1 MSSGPVTQIK
11 IGDVIDPRTFWA
23 RENKRLG
30 KAALKLRILESSL
43 KDHISGLSSK
53 VTIPTRP
60 GSAVA
65 VRHDKRW
72 VRGKLIQVFMHLK
85 KLKATIFL
93 IDYGVTLHDIDL
105 AGEVSRLDQQFMSE
119 VPLAF
124 QVVLSGL
131 SPVSMDMDW
140 DIGGGKTMTTRSA
153 SDWDTAALRF
163 VKTII
168 EEAGAAGGQAELVDV
183 TLDERGRRHGQV
195 LLNNKSNKVHL
206 NDLLIEKKFA
216 EFSQTKLEQD
226 LLEARTAANSS
237 NLPINNS
244 GEEERE
250 VDIESRLE
258 DSPSL
263 EQTVSETDS
272 NNNDHR
278 RGSFM
283 GVPPRYNKARA
294 SSSGK
299 GRGKGYDN
307 SAPLSS
313 LIPIQGHNSSKEVQE
328 NDKSTASQKLLTALR
343 KSRGSKVVCVSK
355 EASEDEENIW
365 DQFRRTRDTRRD
377 DTSKVMHLPGGV
389 FVGKYHE
396 QVVANILQG
405 GHGGQQE
412 LRQKFEEFV
421 IKK

>member
-1 MSSGPVTQIK
+1 MQ
-11 IGDVIDPRTFWA
+11 
-23 RENKRLG
+23 
-30 KAALKLRILESSL
+30 
-43 KDHISGLSSK
+43 
-53 VTIPTRP
+53 
-60 GSAVA
+60 
-65 VRHDKRW
+65 
-72 VRGKLIQVFMHLK
+72 LK

-105 AGEVSRLDQQFMSE
+105 EGEVSRLDRQFMSE
-119 VPLAF
+119 APLAF

-140 DIGGGKTMTTRSA
+140 DIGGGKTMTTRPA

-195 LLNNKSNKVHL
+195 LLNNKSNKVTNVVVPRRLLRKYLQVHL

-226 LLEARTAANSS
+226 LLEAQTAATLSS
-237 NLPINNS
+237 IPINDS
-244 GEEERE
+244 GEEEGE
-250 VDIESRLE
+250 VQIESRLE
-258 DSPSL
+258 DSLSL

-272 NNNDHR
+272 NNNNHR

-294 SSSGK
+294 SCSGK
-299 GRGKGYDN
+299 GRGKCHEN
-307 SAPLSS
+307 SVPLST
-313 LIPIQGHNSSKEVQE
+313 LIPIQGHDSRKEEQE
-328 NDKSTASQKLLTALR
+328 DGKSTASQKLLTALR

-355 EASEDEENIW
+355 EEEKDEEDIW

-377 DTSKVMHLPGGV
+377 DTSKVHHLPGGV

>member
-1 MSSGPVTQIK
+1 
-11 IGDVIDPRTFWA
+11 
-23 RENKRLG
+23 
-30 KAALKLRILESSL
+30 
-43 KDHISGLSSK
+43 
-53 VTIPTRP
+53 
-60 GSAVA
+60 
-65 VRHDKRW
+65 
-72 VRGKLIQVFMHLK
+72 MHLK

-105 AGEVSRLDQQFMSE
+105 AGDVSRLEQQFMSE

-140 DIGGGKTMTTRSA
+140 DIGGGKTMTTRPA

-195 LLNNKSNKVHL
+195 LLNNKSNKVTSVVMPRPLLRRYFQVHL

-237 NLPINNS
+237 NIPINNS

-299 GRGKGYDN
+299 GRGKGYEI
-307 SAPLSS
+307 SSPLSS
-313 LIPIQGHNSSKEVQE
+313 LIPIQGHSSTKEVQE
-328 NDKSTASQKLLTALR
+328 NDKTKSTASQKLLTALR

-355 EASEDEENIW
+355 EPSEDEENIW

>member
-23 RENKRLG
+23 HENKRIS
-30 KAALKLRILESSL
+30 KAAMKLRILESSL
-43 KDHISGLSSK
+43 KDYISGLGFK
-53 VTIPTRP
+53 DTIPTRP

-65 VRHDKRW
+65 VRHEKRW
-72 VRGKLIQVFMHLK
+72 VRGKLEQVFMQLK

-93 IDYGVTLHDIDL
+93 IDYGVTFHDIDL
-105 AGEVSRLDQQFMSE
+105 ADDVSRLDRQFMGE
-119 VPLAF
+119 APLAF

-140 DIGGGKTMTTRSA
+140 DIGAGKTMTTRPA
-153 SDWDTAALRF
+153 HDWDTAAFRF

-168 EEAGAAGGQAELVDV
+168 EEAGATGGQAELVDA

-195 LLNNKSNKVHL
+195 LLNNKTNKVHL
-206 NDLLIEKKFA
+206 NELLIEKKFA

-226 LLEARTAANSS
+226 LLEAQTAATLSS
-237 NLPINNS
+237 IPINNS
-244 GEEERE
+244 GEEEGE
-250 VDIESRLE
+250 VQIESRLE
-258 DSPSL
+258 DNPSL

-272 NNNDHR
+272 NNNNPR

-283 GVPPRYNKARA
+283 APPRYNKARA
-294 SSSGK
+294 ICSGK
-299 GRGKGYDN
+299 GRGRGHEN
-307 SAPLSS
+307 SAPFST
-313 LIPIQGHNSSKEVQE
+313 LIPIQGHDSSKEVQE

-343 KSRGSKVVCVSK
+343 KSRGSKVVCVSNEPSK
-355 EASEDEENIW
+355 DEEEDIW